1 MNMNTPPP
9 LTIMNMNSRPPL
21 TIMSMN
27 RRGRGLLMNMIDEF
41 YSIQKQPWCAQRL
54 STAAVDRVVASIATE
69 LN

>member
-41 YSIQKQPWCAQRL
+41 YSIQKQPWAEVARQR
-54 STAAVDRVVASIATE
+54 SVSITRGG
-69 LN
+69 